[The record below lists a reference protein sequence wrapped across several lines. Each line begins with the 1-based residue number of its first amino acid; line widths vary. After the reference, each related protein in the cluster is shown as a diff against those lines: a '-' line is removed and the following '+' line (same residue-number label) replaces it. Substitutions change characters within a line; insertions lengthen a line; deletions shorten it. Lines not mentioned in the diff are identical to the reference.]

1 MTIKAI
7 CLDISGVLCEGN
19 VQIPGAAEAVEA
31 LRAKGASLRFVT
43 NTASQ
48 STGQLLN
55 KMAMMGIAIE
65 DEELFTAPLAA
76 KRYIQSR
83 NLRPFCLIHKSLQQ
97 DFSDI
102 DQHNSNAVL
111 LGDARDE
118 LTYSNLNRV
127 FQLCE
132 AGAPL
137 IGIGMNKYFSEDG
150 ALMLDAGAFI
160 RAIEWAAGI
169 NAIIMGKPSKDF
181 FQQVVKSLEC
191 EAAQCLMVG
200 DDVLGDVQ
208 GAVDAGLQAVLV
220 RTGKYREEDAQRCPS
235 QADMIDSIVD
245 LPDYLT
251 KHQA

>member
-1 MTIKAI
+1 MNIKAI
-7 CLDISGVLCEGN
+7 CLDISGVLCEGDT
-19 VQIPGAAEAVEA
+19 QIPGAAQAVDA
-31 LRAKGASLRFVT
+31 LRSTGVSLRFVT

-55 KMAMMGIAIE
+55 KMAAMGIVIE

-76 KRYIQSR
+76 KRYLQSK
-83 NLRPFCLIHKSLQQ
+83 NLRPFCLIHKSLHE

-102 DQHNSNAVL
+102 DQHDPDAVL

-118 LTYSNLNRV
+118 LTYNNLNRV

-181 FQQVVKSLEC
+181 FQQVVKSLGC

-220 RTGKYREEDAQRCPS
+220 RTGKYRQEDEQRCPTEAS
-235 QADMIDSIVD
+235 IIDSITD
-245 LPDYLT
+245 LPAYLT
-251 KHQA
+251 NH